1 MALGGGAPVSGITE
15 PQGSSIL
22 RRSHN
27 WEVTAWR
34 PEPRAS
40 DATFHV
46 SLLLSAMSVTLRPAH
61 RSLSR
66 MCSRN
71 ENNLA

>member
-1 MALGGGAPVSGITE
+1 MAALGGGHQSLGSLNLRAPVFFGV
-15 PQGSSIL
+15 P
-22 RRSHN
+22 N

-61 RSLSR
+61 RSLKDVLQ
-66 MCSRN
+66 
-71 ENNLA
+71 E

>member
-27 WEVTAWR
+27 WEVTSWR
-34 PEPRAS
+34 PGPRAS

-46 SLLLSAMSVTLRPAH
+46 SLLLSEMSVTLHPAH
-61 RSLSR
+61 RRLLR

-71 ENNLA
+71 EHNLG